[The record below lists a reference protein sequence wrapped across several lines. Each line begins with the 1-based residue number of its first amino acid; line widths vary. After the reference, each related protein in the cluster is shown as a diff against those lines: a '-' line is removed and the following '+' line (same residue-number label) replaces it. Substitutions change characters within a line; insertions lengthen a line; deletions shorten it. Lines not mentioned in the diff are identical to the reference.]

1 MKRVLLVTIAFL
13 LPISCFAKSIDAV
26 GEAVIY
32 NNDIA
37 DARYR
42 ATQQAIKQ
50 AVLESGSRV
59 NIKDELYNGELESNL
74 EIRSS
79 GYVQKA
85 RILSEEQNGDF
96 LTVVA
101 RVDVTPDSQCSTGPT
116 SYYKKTVG
124 VTGFELQVPQ
134 QARLGELSNISRELP
149 KDLADEIN
157 KQGYL
162 RALTATNIAIY
173 PDIINAPS
181 STNYD
186 GSLTNVTRISEQLG
200 VQYIIS
206 GVIRDIGELYLRR
219 PDDKSAKDL
228 LDEEIDKDL
237 NEQFNKA
244 CEQAFAPC
252 RLFYAEQDK
261 IRANHLSNRLTI
273 IDETQVFTA
282 KFDDSNV
289 NWKSID
295 GKVNQLKQKWRDAGE
310 IDRDKYQSL
319 NKQFNTLLKP
329 IKLAIHQHHLDN
341 SIAKNKL
348 ITKAEQALENDD
360 IQLAINNVKQ
370 LQNQW
375 KEIGYSGPKDENRLW
390 QRFRSINDQVF
401 KRRNEEQNQQ
411 KEQQS
416 QLTSQYF
423 ETINDIEQR
432 VLADKN
438 IKSIKIGKER
448 SSEVLKSAANSSA
461 SARALAN
468 SALCNSNC

>member
-1 MKRVLLVTIAFL
+1 MAFL
-13 LPISCFAKSIDAV
+13 LPLSCFAKSIDAV

-59 NIKDELYNGELESNL
+59 NVKDELFNGELESNL

-79 GYVQKA
+79 GYVQQA
-85 RILSEEQNGDF
+85 RILSEEQKGDF

-101 RVDVTPDSQCSTGPT
+101 RVEVTPDSQCSTGPT

-173 PDIINAPS
+173 PDLINAPS

-200 VQYIIS
+200 VQYIVS

-219 PDDKSAKDL
+219 PNDKNAKDL
-228 LDEEIDKDL
+228 LDEEIDKERNFVVDIYIYDGFSGAL
-237 NEQFNKA
+237 
-244 CEQAFAPC
+244 
-252 RLFYAEQDK
+252 LFEHRYSEIGNWDVSDHAK
-261 IRANHLSNRLTI
+261 IGFGS
-273 IDETQVFTA
+273 A
-282 KFDDSNV
+282 KFWTV
-289 NWKSID
+289 HY
-295 GKVNQLKQKWRDAGE
+295 GKVVQQALKESALDTSEQLRCQPFIANIFRTEGNRIHISAGSLAGIKQGDKFNVYRRYEVFNQLQSAQTQLNNANISVTIKQVQPNFSVGE
-310 IDRDKYQSL
+310 LVVDSHIL
-319 NKQFNTLLKP
+319 NVQ
-329 IKLAIHQHHLDN
+329 QQDVV
-341 SIAKNKL
+341 IA
-348 ITKAEQALENDD
+348 
-360 IQLAINNVKQ
+360 
-370 LQNQW
+370 W
-375 KEIGYSGPKDENRLW
+375 
-390 QRFRSINDQVF
+390 
-401 KRRNEEQNQQ
+401 
-411 KEQQS
+411 
-416 QLTSQYF
+416 
-423 ETINDIEQR
+423 
-432 VLADKN
+432 
-438 IKSIKIGKER
+438 
-448 SSEVLKSAANSSA
+448 
-461 SARALAN
+461 
-468 SALCNSNC
+468 

>member
-1 MKRVLLVTIAFL
+1 VFILKYLLVATLALI
-13 LPISCFAKSIDAV
+13 LPVAIFAKSIDAV

-96 LTVVA
+96 LRVVA

-124 VTGFELQVPQ
+124 VTGFELQTPQ

-149 KDLADEIN
+149 KNLADEIN

-173 PDIINAPS
+173 PDLINAPS

-206 GVIRDIGELYLRR
+206 GVIRDIGELYLRH
-219 PDDKSAKDL
+219 PDDKNTKDLIDENIDKERNFVVDIYIYDGFSGALLFEHRYNEVGNWDVSDHEKIGFGSAK
-228 LDEEIDKDL
+228 
-237 NEQFNKA
+237 FWSVH
-244 CEQAFAPC
+244 
-252 RLFYAEQDK
+252 Y
-261 IRANHLSNRLTI
+261 
-273 IDETQVFTA
+273 
-282 KFDDSNV
+282 
-289 NWKSID
+289 
-295 GKVNQLKQKWRDAGE
+295 GKVVQQALKESALDTSEQLRCQPFIANIFRTEGNRIHISAGSLAGIKQGDKFNVYRRYEVFNQLQSTQTQLNNANISVTIKQVQPNFSVGE
-310 IDRDKYQSL
+310 LVVDSHIL
-319 NKQFNTLLKP
+319 NVQ
-329 IKLAIHQHHLDN
+329 QQDVV
-341 SIAKNKL
+341 IA
-348 ITKAEQALENDD
+348 
-360 IQLAINNVKQ
+360 
-370 LQNQW
+370 W
-375 KEIGYSGPKDENRLW
+375 
-390 QRFRSINDQVF
+390 
-401 KRRNEEQNQQ
+401 
-411 KEQQS
+411 
-416 QLTSQYF
+416 
-423 ETINDIEQR
+423 
-432 VLADKN
+432 
-438 IKSIKIGKER
+438 
-448 SSEVLKSAANSSA
+448 
-461 SARALAN
+461 
-468 SALCNSNC
+468 

>member
-1 MKRVLLVTIAFL
+1 MLMLKRLLLVTIVFL

-85 RILSEEQNGDF
+85 RIISEEQNGDF
-96 LTVVA
+96 LTVIA

-173 PDIINAPS
+173 PDLINAPS

-219 PDDKSAKDL
+219 PDDKNAKDL
-228 LDEEIDKDL
+228 LDEEIDKERNFVVDIYIYDGFSGAL
-237 NEQFNKA
+237 LFEHRYNEIGNWDVSDHARIGFG
-244 CEQAFAPC
+244 
-252 RLFYAEQDK
+252 
-261 IRANHLSNRLTI
+261 S
-273 IDETQVFTA
+273 A
-282 KFDDSNV
+282 KFWTV
-289 NWKSID
+289 HY
-295 GKVNQLKQKWRDAGE
+295 GKVVQQALKESALDTSEQLRCQPFIANIFRTEGNRIHISAGSLAGIKQGDKFNVYRRYEVFNQLQSAQTQLNNANISVTIKQVQPNFSVGE
-310 IDRDKYQSL
+310 LVVDSHIL
-319 NKQFNTLLKP
+319 NVQ
-329 IKLAIHQHHLDN
+329 QQDVV
-341 SIAKNKL
+341 IA
-348 ITKAEQALENDD
+348 
-360 IQLAINNVKQ
+360 
-370 LQNQW
+370 W
-375 KEIGYSGPKDENRLW
+375 
-390 QRFRSINDQVF
+390 
-401 KRRNEEQNQQ
+401 
-411 KEQQS
+411 
-416 QLTSQYF
+416 
-423 ETINDIEQR
+423 
-432 VLADKN
+432 
-438 IKSIKIGKER
+438 
-448 SSEVLKSAANSSA
+448 
-461 SARALAN
+461 
-468 SALCNSNC
+468 

>member
-1 MKRVLLVTIAFL
+1 MFILKRKLFIAIALL
-13 LPISCFAKSIDAV
+13 LPLSCFAKSIDAV

-59 NIKDELYNGELESNL
+59 NVKDELYNGELESNL

-79 GYVQKA
+79 GYVQQA
-85 RILSEEQNGDF
+85 RILSEEQKGDF

-101 RVDVTPDSQCSTGPT
+101 RVEVTPDSQCSTGPT

-173 PDIINAPS
+173 PDLINAPS

-200 VQYIIS
+200 VQYIVS

-219 PDDKSAKDL
+219 PNDKNAKDL
-228 LDEEIDKDL
+228 LDEEIDKERNFVVDIYIYDGFSGAL
-237 NEQFNKA
+237 
-244 CEQAFAPC
+244 
-252 RLFYAEQDK
+252 LFEHRYSEIGNWDVSDHAK
-261 IRANHLSNRLTI
+261 IGFGS
-273 IDETQVFTA
+273 A
-282 KFDDSNV
+282 KFWTV
-289 NWKSID
+289 HY
-295 GKVNQLKQKWRDAGE
+295 GKVVQQALKESALDTSEQLRCQPFIANIFRTEGNRIHISAGSLAGIKQGDKFNVYRRYEVFNQLQSAQTQLNNANISVTIKQVQPNFSVGE
-310 IDRDKYQSL
+310 LVVDSHIL
-319 NKQFNTLLKP
+319 NVQ
-329 IKLAIHQHHLDN
+329 QQDVV
-341 SIAKNKL
+341 IA
-348 ITKAEQALENDD
+348 
-360 IQLAINNVKQ
+360 
-370 LQNQW
+370 W
-375 KEIGYSGPKDENRLW
+375 
-390 QRFRSINDQVF
+390 
-401 KRRNEEQNQQ
+401 
-411 KEQQS
+411 
-416 QLTSQYF
+416 
-423 ETINDIEQR
+423 
-432 VLADKN
+432 
-438 IKSIKIGKER
+438 
-448 SSEVLKSAANSSA
+448 
-461 SARALAN
+461 
-468 SALCNSNC
+468 

>member
-1 MKRVLLVTIAFL
+1 MLILKRILFITVTLL
-13 LPISCFAKSIDAV
+13 LPIACFAKSIDAV

-116 SYYKKTVG
+116 SYYKKTVA
-124 VTGFELQVPQ
+124 VTGFELQAPE

-173 PDIINAPS
+173 PDLLNAPS

-206 GVIRDIGELYLRR
+206 GVIRDIGELYLRQ
-219 PDDKSAKDL
+219 PDDKNTKDL
-228 LDEEIDKDL
+228 LDENIDKERNFVVDIYIYDGFSGAL
-237 NEQFNKA
+237 LFEHRYNEIGNWDVSDHQRIGFG
-244 CEQAFAPC
+244 
-252 RLFYAEQDK
+252 
-261 IRANHLSNRLTI
+261 S
-273 IDETQVFTA
+273 A
-282 KFDDSNV
+282 KFWTV
-289 NWKSID
+289 HY
-295 GKVNQLKQKWRDAGE
+295 GKVVQQALKESALDTSEQLRCQPFIANIFRTEGNRIHISAGSLAGIKQGDKFNVYRRYEVFNQLQSAQTQLNNANISVTIKQVQPNFSVGE
-310 IDRDKYQSL
+310 LVVDSHIL
-319 NKQFNTLLKP
+319 NVQ
-329 IKLAIHQHHLDN
+329 QQDVV
-341 SIAKNKL
+341 IA
-348 ITKAEQALENDD
+348 
-360 IQLAINNVKQ
+360 
-370 LQNQW
+370 W
-375 KEIGYSGPKDENRLW
+375 
-390 QRFRSINDQVF
+390 
-401 KRRNEEQNQQ
+401 
-411 KEQQS
+411 
-416 QLTSQYF
+416 
-423 ETINDIEQR
+423 
-432 VLADKN
+432 
-438 IKSIKIGKER
+438 
-448 SSEVLKSAANSSA
+448 
-461 SARALAN
+461 
-468 SALCNSNC
+468 

>member
-1 MKRVLLVTIAFL
+1 MLLLKRLSIIAITLLLSTA
-13 LPISCFAKSIDAV
+13 SFAKSITAV

-96 LTVVA
+96 LTIVA

-173 PDIINAPS
+173 PDLINAPS

-200 VQYIIS
+200 VQYIVS
-206 GVIRDIGELYLRR
+206 GVIRDIGELYLRH
-219 PDDKSAKDL
+219 PDDKKAKDL
-228 LDEEIDKDL
+228 LDENIDKERNFVVDIYIYDGFSGAL
-237 NEQFNKA
+237 LFEHRYNEVGNWDISDHARIGFG
-244 CEQAFAPC
+244 
-252 RLFYAEQDK
+252 
-261 IRANHLSNRLTI
+261 S
-273 IDETQVFTA
+273 A
-282 KFDDSNV
+282 KFWTV
-289 NWKSID
+289 HY
-295 GKVNQLKQKWRDAGE
+295 GKVVQQALKESALDTSEQLRCQPFIANIFRTEGNRIHIAAGSLAGIKQGDKFNVYRRYEVFNQLQSAQTQLNNANISVTIKQVQPNFSVGE
-310 IDRDKYQSL
+310 LVVDSHIL
-319 NKQFNTLLKP
+319 NVQ
-329 IKLAIHQHHLDN
+329 QQDVV
-341 SIAKNKL
+341 IA
-348 ITKAEQALENDD
+348 
-360 IQLAINNVKQ
+360 
-370 LQNQW
+370 W
-375 KEIGYSGPKDENRLW
+375 
-390 QRFRSINDQVF
+390 
-401 KRRNEEQNQQ
+401 
-411 KEQQS
+411 
-416 QLTSQYF
+416 
-423 ETINDIEQR
+423 
-432 VLADKN
+432 
-438 IKSIKIGKER
+438 
-448 SSEVLKSAANSSA
+448 
-461 SARALAN
+461 
-468 SALCNSNC
+468 

>member
-1 MKRVLLVTIAFL
+1 MFILKYLLVATLALI
-13 LPISCFAKSIDAV
+13 LPVAIFAKSIDAV

-96 LTVVA
+96 LRVVA

-124 VTGFELQVPQ
+124 VTGFELQTPQ

-149 KDLADEIN
+149 KNLADEIN

-173 PDIINAPS
+173 PDLINAPS

-206 GVIRDIGELYLRR
+206 GVIRDIGELYLRH
-219 PDDKSAKDL
+219 PDDKNTKDLIDENIDKERNFVVDIYIYDGFSGALLFEHRYNEVGNWDVSDHEKIGFGSAK
-228 LDEEIDKDL
+228 
-237 NEQFNKA
+237 FWSVH
-244 CEQAFAPC
+244 
-252 RLFYAEQDK
+252 Y
-261 IRANHLSNRLTI
+261 
-273 IDETQVFTA
+273 
-282 KFDDSNV
+282 
-289 NWKSID
+289 
-295 GKVNQLKQKWRDAGE
+295 GKVVQQALKESALDTSEQLRCQPFIANIFRTEGNRIHISAGSLAGIKQGDKFNVYRRYEVFNQLQSTQTQLNNANISVTIKQVQPNFSVGE
-310 IDRDKYQSL
+310 LVVDSHIL
-319 NKQFNTLLKP
+319 NVQ
-329 IKLAIHQHHLDN
+329 QQDVV
-341 SIAKNKL
+341 IA
-348 ITKAEQALENDD
+348 
-360 IQLAINNVKQ
+360 
-370 LQNQW
+370 W
-375 KEIGYSGPKDENRLW
+375 
-390 QRFRSINDQVF
+390 
-401 KRRNEEQNQQ
+401 
-411 KEQQS
+411 
-416 QLTSQYF
+416 
-423 ETINDIEQR
+423 
-432 VLADKN
+432 
-438 IKSIKIGKER
+438 
-448 SSEVLKSAANSSA
+448 
-461 SARALAN
+461 
-468 SALCNSNC
+468 

>member
-1 MKRVLLVTIAFL
+1 MLLLKRTLIVTIAFL

-59 NIKDELYNGELESNL
+59 NIKDELYNGELESSL

-96 LTVVA
+96 LRVIA

-173 PDIINAPS
+173 PDLINAPS

-200 VQYIIS
+200 VQYIVS

-219 PDDKSAKDL
+219 PDDKDAKDL
-228 LDEEIDKDL
+228 LDEEIDKERNFVVDIYIYDGFSGAL
-237 NEQFNKA
+237 LFEHRYNEIGNWDVSDHARIGFG
-244 CEQAFAPC
+244 
-252 RLFYAEQDK
+252 
-261 IRANHLSNRLTI
+261 S
-273 IDETQVFTA
+273 A
-282 KFDDSNV
+282 KFWTV
-289 NWKSID
+289 HY
-295 GKVNQLKQKWRDAGE
+295 GKVVQQALKESALDTSEQLRCQPFIANIFRTEGNRIHISAGSLAGIKQGDKFNVYRRYEVFNQLQSTQTQLNNANISVTIKQVQPNFSVGE
-310 IDRDKYQSL
+310 LVVDSHIL
-319 NKQFNTLLKP
+319 NVQ
-329 IKLAIHQHHLDN
+329 QQDVV
-341 SIAKNKL
+341 IA
-348 ITKAEQALENDD
+348 
-360 IQLAINNVKQ
+360 
-370 LQNQW
+370 W
-375 KEIGYSGPKDENRLW
+375 
-390 QRFRSINDQVF
+390 
-401 KRRNEEQNQQ
+401 
-411 KEQQS
+411 
-416 QLTSQYF
+416 
-423 ETINDIEQR
+423 
-432 VLADKN
+432 
-438 IKSIKIGKER
+438 
-448 SSEVLKSAANSSA
+448 
-461 SARALAN
+461 
-468 SALCNSNC
+468 

>member
-1 MKRVLLVTIAFL
+1 MLLFKRTLIFILVAL
-13 LPISCFAKSIDAV
+13 LPAVSAAKSVDAV

-32 NNDIA
+32 NNDLV

-59 NIKDELYNGELESNL
+59 NIKDELSNGELDSNL

-96 LTVVA
+96 LRIVA

-173 PDIINAPS
+173 PDLINAPS

-200 VQYIIS
+200 VQYIVS
-206 GVIRDIGELYLRR
+206 GVIRDIGEVYLRF
-219 PDDKSAKDL
+219 PNDKNAKDM
-228 LDEEIDKDL
+228 LDEEIDKERNFVVDIYIYDGFSGAL
-237 NEQFNKA
+237 LFEHRYNEIGNWDISDHA
-244 CEQAFAPC
+244 
-252 RLFYAEQDK
+252 K
-261 IRANHLSNRLTI
+261 IGFGS
-273 IDETQVFTA
+273 A
-282 KFDDSNV
+282 KFWSV
-289 NWKSID
+289 HY
-295 GKVNQLKQKWRDAGE
+295 GKVVQQALKESALDTSEQLRCQPFIANIFRTEGNLIHISAGSLSGIKPGDKFNVYRRYEVFNQLQSAQTQLNNANISVTIKQVQPNFSVGE
-310 IDRDKYQSL
+310 LVVDSHIL
-319 NKQFNTLLKP
+319 NVQ
-329 IKLAIHQHHLDN
+329 QQDVV
-341 SIAKNKL
+341 IA
-348 ITKAEQALENDD
+348 
-360 IQLAINNVKQ
+360 
-370 LQNQW
+370 W
-375 KEIGYSGPKDENRLW
+375 
-390 QRFRSINDQVF
+390 
-401 KRRNEEQNQQ
+401 
-411 KEQQS
+411 
-416 QLTSQYF
+416 
-423 ETINDIEQR
+423 
-432 VLADKN
+432 
-438 IKSIKIGKER
+438 
-448 SSEVLKSAANSSA
+448 
-461 SARALAN
+461 
-468 SALCNSNC
+468 

>member
-1 MKRVLLVTIAFL
+1 MLSFKRTLIFILVAL
-13 LPISCFAKSIDAV
+13 LPAVSAAKSVDAV

-32 NNDIA
+32 NNDLV

-59 NIKDELYNGELESNL
+59 NIKDELSNGELDSNL

-96 LTVVA
+96 LRIVA

-173 PDIINAPS
+173 PDLINAPS

-200 VQYIIS
+200 VQYIVS
-206 GVIRDIGELYLRR
+206 GVIRDIGEVYLRF
-219 PDDKSAKDL
+219 PNDKNAKDM
-228 LDEEIDKDL
+228 LDEEIDKERNFVVDIYIYDGFSGAL
-237 NEQFNKA
+237 LFEHRYNEIGNWDISDHA
-244 CEQAFAPC
+244 
-252 RLFYAEQDK
+252 K
-261 IRANHLSNRLTI
+261 IGFGS
-273 IDETQVFTA
+273 A
-282 KFDDSNV
+282 KFWSV
-289 NWKSID
+289 HY
-295 GKVNQLKQKWRDAGE
+295 GKVVQQALKESALDTSEQLRCQPFIANIFRTEGNRIHISAGSLSGIKPGDKFNVYRRYEVFNQLQSAQTQLNNANISVTIKQVQPNFSVGE
-310 IDRDKYQSL
+310 LVVDSHIL
-319 NKQFNTLLKP
+319 NVQ
-329 IKLAIHQHHLDN
+329 QQDVV
-341 SIAKNKL
+341 IA
-348 ITKAEQALENDD
+348 
-360 IQLAINNVKQ
+360 
-370 LQNQW
+370 W
-375 KEIGYSGPKDENRLW
+375 
-390 QRFRSINDQVF
+390 
-401 KRRNEEQNQQ
+401 
-411 KEQQS
+411 
-416 QLTSQYF
+416 
-423 ETINDIEQR
+423 
-432 VLADKN
+432 
-438 IKSIKIGKER
+438 
-448 SSEVLKSAANSSA
+448 
-461 SARALAN
+461 
-468 SALCNSNC
+468 